1 MGGAGGYAGRDRP
14 GKGLIGTMNSRARSL
29 DTTITFLEMTTMP
42 AKRYPL
48 PLGVNAAILLA
59 ERPQLAFY
67 RFLQLQVGY
76 HWNWEYRLR
85 LNDETLLAAIHADTT
100 EIYVLYLDGAP
111 AGFFEINRADP
122 SVTDLA
128 YFGLMPHAAGRGLG
142 RWYLSRAIEACW
154 ANSPEKITVNTCTL
168 DHPAALS
175 LYQKLGFVPYRQA
188 PGKIRPL
195 TKKEIHGLAEA
206 ALPQG

>member
-1 MGGAGGYAGRDRP
+1 
-14 GKGLIGTMNSRARSL
+14 MNGRARTL
-29 DTTITFLEMTTMP
+29 DTTITFLEMTTIP

-48 PLGVNAAILLA
+48 PLGVNAAILHA

-76 HWNWEYRLR
+76 HWNWEFRLR
-85 LNDETLLAAIHADTT
+85 MNDETLLAAIHAETS

-111 AGFFEINRADP
+111 AGFFEVNRADP
-122 SVTDLA
+122 AVTDLA

-142 RWYLSRAIEACW
+142 RWFLSRAIEACW
-154 ANSPEKITVNTCTL
+154 ANTPEKITVNTCTL

-188 PGKIRPL
+188 PGKVRPL

-206 ALPQG
+206 ALAQG

>member
-1 MGGAGGYAGRDRP
+1 MGIARGYAGGDRA
-14 GKGLIGTMNSRARSL
+14 GEGLTGIMTSRARPL
-29 DTTITFLEMTTMP
+29 DTTITFLEMATMP
-42 AKRYPL
+42 AKRFPL
-48 PLGVNAAILLA
+48 PLGVNAAILLT

-76 HWNWEYRLR
+76 AWNWEYRLR
-85 LNDETLLAAIHADTT
+85 MDDETLLAAIHAETT

-111 AGFFEINRADP
+111 AGFFEISRADP
-122 SVTDLA
+122 EVTDLA

-142 RWYLSRAIEACW
+142 RWFLSRAIEACW
-154 ANSPEKITVNTCTL
+154 ANTPSKITVNTCTL

-195 TKKEIHGLAEA
+195 MKKEIHGLAEA
-206 ALPQG
+206 ALPQR